1 MRYQLRVGGRAFDV
15 LDLSFDGESVLQAGV
30 RIDGAYRTVYRVSES
45 DYVPEGS
52 LTADFNKDLIVIG
65 QYNDLANDL
74 EKWIQ
79 NNNEELVKLAVEHI
93 ENDKLPFADEGRL
106 KRYKAL
112 QERTKGLLDALDLVK
127 EYMNEDVDLS
137 GSETPTVNFAG
148 EVYVKE

>member
-1 MRYQLRVGGRAFDV
+1 MRHKLRINGKAFDV
-15 LDLSFDGESVLQAGV
+15 LQLCFDGEGVSSAGV
-30 RIDGAYRTVYRVSES
+30 RIDGTYQVVYRNSDS

-52 LTADFNKDLIVIG
+52 LTADFSKDLITIG
-65 QYNDLANDL
+65 QYDDLANDL
-74 EKWIQ
+74 EKWVH
-79 NNNEELVKLAVEHI
+79 NNNEELVKLAVEYI

-112 QERTKGLLDALDLVK
+112 QERTKGLLDALDLTK